1 MACVTLSA
9 ESAHSQTLLA
19 LGVAVVAEGA
29 AHVLMTVAETCAS
42 YQG

>member
-1 MACVTLSA
+1 MACVALSA
-9 ESAHSQTLLA
+9 ESAYSQTLLA

-29 AHVLMTVAETCAS
+29 AHELMAVADTGAS